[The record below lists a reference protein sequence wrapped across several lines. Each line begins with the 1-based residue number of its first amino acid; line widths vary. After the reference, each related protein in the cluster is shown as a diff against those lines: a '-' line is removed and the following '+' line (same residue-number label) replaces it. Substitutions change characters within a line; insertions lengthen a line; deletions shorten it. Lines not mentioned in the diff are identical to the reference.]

1 MMAVCKFQNSETV
14 GIPCCLETR
23 FNLHENKKK
32 KKKKNPQQKM
42 QCLKAFSKEA
52 ITDRLICKK

>member
-1 MMAVCKFQNSETV
+1 MKQWGYHVVWKHDLTCMK
-14 GIPCCLETR
+14 IP
-23 FNLHENKKK
+23 KK